1 MTTTHHQPV
10 PDVALPPGVMYD
22 DPWELDTDTGRQSRL
37 LNGATR
43 GVPGNSDIQV
53 YNAAVQYADGTLA
66 QDALNRPS
74 VWIYACEEA
83 LSSGQA
89 RALAAEL
96 IAAADELDGWAER

>member
-1 MTTTHHQPV
+1 MTTTTNPFPHIP
-10 PDVALPPGVMYD
+10 LPPGVEYAD
-22 DPWELDTDTGRQSRL
+22 LWGQGDGGRQQRL
-37 LNGATR
+37 INGITR
-43 GVPGNSDIQV
+43 GVEGNSDIQV